1 MTPTLHVVPLRH
13 APRSM
18 QVTCVQDLLFRHSR
32 PSSSRPGT
40 AGSTT
45 AGRSHARTPR
55 GTKVSC
61 CFAPTGQSLC
71 LLSFIPA
78 LLVVGVVV
86 VRRNLN
92 KLVRLCFWRARCV
105 YRTILAYH
113 VCAQSTS
120 YVKLRTP
127 KSSHVQAGLRI
138 WERGYTVHVPT
149 MSFIGNE
156 CTFTS

>member
-1 MTPTLHVVPLRH
+1 MSCHFDMQH
-13 APRSM
+13 APTHASYMSTRFVISPQSSFLPPHV
-18 QVTCVQDLLFRHSR
+18 QVLRYYYCR
-32 PSSSRPGT
+32 
-40 AGSTT
+40 
-45 AGRSHARTPR
+45 HARTPR

-61 CFAPTGQSLC
+61 CFAPTGQFLC

-78 LLVVGVVV
+78 LLVAVRVV

-92 KLVRLCFWRARCV
+92 KLVRLCFWRARCA

-120 YVKLRTP
+120 YVELRTP

-156 CTFTS
+156 CTFTL